1 MLDYFTLH
9 VLALI
14 FVAALFGGMAFFAFL
29 FTPLVFKFVERED
42 AAKFLRQV
50 FPDYHRVMAGMAI
63 IPALILVAG
72 HAYMVEVVSLLAVAA
87 AFLFAARVLAPMA
100 NTAREAGD
108 TKKFSMVHRVSV
120 ILHMIQFIVVFVMF
134 IRLAQ

>member
-1 MLDYFTLH
+1 MLEYFTLH

-14 FVAALFGGMAFFAFL
+14 FVAAQFGGMAFFAFL
-29 FTPLVFKFVERED
+29 FTPLVFKFVERDD

-50 FPDYHRVMAGMAI
+50 FPVYHRVMAGMAI

-72 HAYMVEVVSLLAVAA
+72 HAYMVEVVSLLSVAA
-87 AFLFAARVLAPMA
+87 VFLFAAQVLVPMA
-100 NTAREAGD
+100 NSTRETGD
-108 TKKFSMVHRVSV
+108 QAKFSKIHRVSV
-120 ILHMIQFIVVFVMF
+120 ILHTIQFIVVFVMF